1 MRPTWIAAIVV
12 VVIAAGIAA
21 YSVEGIGSAASSSGV
36 STSNENSSS
45 LGSSVSGS
53 PNSSTVSATSQTST
67 SSTVSRV
74 ADIQSAYTADV
85 TPSSSSTTLTGTNS
99 TSSICPPSGRD
110 TMELQVVSDTTG
122 MPVQQGAAAVGA
134 VYENGCAGIEFHET
148 NTLYFDR
155 IISQGSS
162 GWFDLP
168 YSLGGFNFT
177 VGYAGRTYSFPG
189 STYPDSTTC
198 VTLAVPSG
206 AVTLT
211 RYQFSNYDCAG
222 DLGGWAG
229 QPTYGCFGEVYLRVL
244 PDSGSA
250 PVAGANVTTAY
261 DFAQTC
267 YLDPTPCQNPSICG
281 EAFKN
286 FTTTS
291 TEWYA
296 FGDSTDSFNVT
307 YGGQTFVVTASQ
319 RAASTCETLHVPSGA
334 VDTTYGPGC
343 VAGAPS
349 TSTSTTVNLPTCV
362 GPANT
367 LLNPAQKGTVY
378 MKVVTD
384 QGTVITNGT
393 LNVTQ
398 SGKLTDGERGDT
410 NGYCISMGDVNGTG
424 YLQLA
429 LINKT
434 LPGDGFIASGYY
446 NVTLVAGYN
455 HGPWYLA
462 TIPSI
467 QVHPNSTIYVTVSV
481 PSGVV
486 TVTTSN
492 EGSSAAT
499 TTTTSATTIPSTTND
514 QYDCGVGFWLY
525 KLGPVQNGS
534 LYLRLVTSQ
543 GVPITNNGTVFILH
557 TAPSGGGYYGGSG
570 EYCVALKGNATG
582 YAGLTADDGLQ
593 GIGSYGLTIFAGYGQ
608 GSVYQVTIPPITVP
622 PDTTVSVTVVV
633 PSGEVTVVSCTQGS
647 RCTTATF
654 VAVRG

>member
-1 MRPTWIAAIVV
+1 MRATWIAAIVV
-12 VVIAAGIAA
+12 VVVAAGIVV
-21 YSVEGIGSAASSSGV
+21 YSANVIGSTASNSGT
-36 STSNENSSS
+36 STSNGVSSS

-53 PNSSTVSATSQTST
+53 STSSTVSATSQAST
-67 SSTVSRV
+67 TSTVSRV
-74 ADIQSAYTADV
+74 ADTQSTYAANV
-85 TPSSSSTTLTGTNS
+85 TLSSSVTTPTGTNS
-99 TSSICPPSGRD
+99 TSSICPPTGRD
-110 TMELQVVSDTTG
+110 TMELQVVSDATG
-122 MPVQQGAAAVGA
+122 RPVQQGAAAVSA
-134 VYENGCAGIEFHET
+134 VYETGCAGAEFHET
-148 NTLYFDR
+148 DTLYFDR
-155 IISQGSS
+155 ISEGSS

-177 VGYAGRTYSFPG
+177 VGYSGHTYSFPG
-189 STYPDSTTC
+189 GTYPDSTTC

-206 AVTLT
+206 VVTLT
-211 RYQFSNYDCAG
+211 RYQFSNYDCSG
-222 DLGGWAG
+222 NLGEWAG
-229 QPTYGCFGEVYLRVL
+229 QSTYGCFGEVYLRVL
-244 PDSGSA
+244 SDSGSA
-250 PVAGANVTTAY
+250 PVTGANVTTAY

-267 YLDPTPCQNPSICG
+267 YPNPTPCQNPAICG
-281 EAFKN
+281 EAFN
-286 FTTTS
+286 SFTTTS

-296 FGDSTDSFNVT
+296 FGDSINSFNVT
-307 YGGQTFVVTASQ
+307 YGGQTYVVTASQ
-319 RAASTCETLHVPSGA
+319 SAGSTCETLHVPSGA

-349 TSTSTTVNLPTCV
+349 TRTSTTVNLPTCV
-362 GPANT
+362 GPTNT
-367 LLNPAQKGTVY
+367 LLNPAPKGTVY

-384 QGTVITNGT
+384 QGTVVTNGT

-398 SGKLTDGERGDT
+398 SGNLTNGERGDT

-486 TVTTSN
+486 AVITSN
-492 EGSSAAT
+492 EGSSAVT
-499 TTTTSATTIPSTTND
+499 TTTTSATTIPSTTNN

-534 LYLRLVTSQ
+534 LYLKLVTSQ

-570 EYCVALKGNATG
+570 EYCVALNGNATG
-582 YAGLTADDGLQ
+582 YAGLTANDGLQ

-608 GSVYQVTIPPITVP
+608 GRVYHVTIPPVTVP
-622 PDTTVSVTVVV
+622 PDTTVYVTVVV
-633 PSGEVTVVSCTQGS
+633 PSGEVTVVSCIQGS
-647 RCTTATF
+647 SCTTTTF
-654 VAVRG
+654 IAVSG